1 MSADTNVV
9 IAAGSHAANSPVCGN
24 SGHDFQQVGG
34 MSGSGSILVIFCRR
48 CGEVR
53 KVAVA

>member
-9 IAAGSHAANSPVCGN
+9 AAGSHDANSPVCGN

>member
-1 MSADTNVV
+1 MSAENNVV
-9 IAAGSHAANSPVCGN
+9 VAPGTEAANSPICGN

-34 MSGSGSILVIFCRR
+34 MSGSGAMLVLFCRK

-53 KVAVA
+53 KVPVG